1 MNKFE
6 EAVSM
11 IDERTGNAND
21 ENVFEFSHI
30 KGEEIIDYSPNSKR
44 LVTATLT
51 GACGWRTKILK
62 LAKKYP
68 DEVQIVHTN
77 KDKSIVCHFP
87 ADYLRI
93 NRPRE
98 LSEETKATYRKNI
111 QKAREKIL

>member
-1 MNKFE
+1 
-6 EAVSM
+6 M
-11 IDERTGNAND
+11 ISRRL
-21 ENVFEFSHI
+21 S
-30 KGEEIIDYSPNSKR
+30 KIIDMVSDGRRSIADIGCDHAI
-44 LVTATLT
+44 VS
-51 GACGWRTKILK
+51 IE

-98 LSEETKATYRKNI
+98 LSEEEKKRRTELLKKNI
-111 QKAREKIL
+111 NK

>member
-6 EAVSM
+6 EAVSA
-11 IDERTGNAND
+11 IDERTGNSNN
-21 ENVFEFSHI
+21 ENVFEMY
-30 KGEEIIDYSPNSKR
+30 EDIIDYSPNSNR

-98 LSEETKATYRKNI
+98 LSEEEKKRRTELLKKNMN
-111 QKAREKIL
+111 K

>member
-1 MNKFE
+1 MNEFE
-6 EAVSM
+6 KAVSA

-30 KGEEIIDYSPNSKR
+30 RGEEIIDYSPNSKR

-62 LAKKYP
+62 LAQKYP
-68 DEVQIVHTN
+68 DEVQIIHTN
-77 KDKSIVCHFP
+77 KDKSIVCRFP

-98 LSEETKATYRKNI
+98 LSEEEKKRRTELLKKNI
-111 QKAREKIL
+111 NK